1 MKNNNIKSTLH
12 PAPASRSRGLKATLL
27 LAAFAALAVMG
38 STHAGTC
45 ASDASVTI
53 ARLVYHS
60 DLNGALGDYNLAL
73 AKANNEPTAVART
86 AARKLAAADYKDAVD
101 NAKAQ
106 FQARRDLVEDLGED
120 RYNPAID
127 PANFVSPAEIAAHP
141 NPLYPLIPG
150 TTMNYRTV
158 TATETTTTAITVTRE
173 TRVLLGVTCIVVRDT
188 AKVNGALH
196 EDTVDFFAQDRS
208 GNVWYFGENTAEY
221 VDGLIN
227 KIDGSW
233 LAGVNGARPGIIMF
247 AAPAVGKT
255 YRQELLFTEA
265 EDAAE
270 IVALNE
276 SVTVPAGTYA
286 HCLKTEEFTPIE
298 PDALEFKY
306 YAPGVGNVL
315 TVDSRTGK
323 RGELISVVKQ

>member
-1 MKNNNIKSTLH
+1 ML
-12 PAPASRSRGLKATLL
+12 AA
-27 LAAFAALAVMG
+27 LAAFALLGLAQAG
-38 STHAGTC
+38 SCSEESSRLT
-45 ASDASVTI
+45 
-53 ARLVYHS
+53 ARLVYRS
-60 DLNGALGDYNLAL
+60 DLNTALADYNLAL
-73 AKANNEPTAVART
+73 AKANNEPGAAART
-86 AARKLAAADYKDAVD
+86 AARKQAVTDYRDAVET
-101 NAKAQ
+101 AKDQ
-106 FQARRDLVEDLGED
+106 LEARRELVDGLDEE

-127 PANFVSPAEIAAHP
+127 PANFLSPAETAARP

-150 TTMNYRTV
+150 TTMNYRSV
-158 TATETTTTAITVTRE
+158 TGTDTSTTAITVTRE
-173 TRVLLGVTCIVVRDT
+173 TRVLMGVTCIVVRNT
-188 AKVNGALH
+188 NKVNGVVH
-196 EDTVDFFAQDRS
+196 EDTADFFAQDRS

-221 VDGLIN
+221 VDGLIA

-233 LAGVNGARPGIIMF
+233 LAGVNGARPGIAMF
-247 AAPAVGKT
+247 ATPTVGKV

-270 IVALNE
+270 IAALNE

-286 HCLKTEEFTPIE
+286 NCLKTEDFTPIE

-323 RGELISVVKQ
+323 RTELISVVRP